1 MIALLKT
8 RGFFFLIS
16 SISSLMTA
24 SVLADD
30 DDVSIAR
37 AKSAIVFLIAGQS
50 NAGGVAAF
58 SPETNAQAG
67 MHKKHPT
74 IATSK
79 ASSTRR

>member
-1 MIALLKT
+1 
-8 RGFFFLIS
+8 
-16 SISSLMTA
+16 MTA